1 MNARSKMSWIA
12 IAGATMLAVG
22 ASMGQRI
29 ILQVAP
35 NGLPMQAAN
44 VVPTA
49 GQDDSG
55 TVYVRDSAIAMEK
68 LALAR
73 RMERARQWD
82 KSADVYQEILEKY
95 SDRVVPAAEDPQSH
109 IVIHYTSVTQTVR
122 ESLCKWPID
131 GLTVYRGRYE
141 TPAAA
146 LLVEAGND
154 DLDKLHEVMSRY
166 FPADSAKAAGIRLMD
181 IYFEQGDYAAVDEIG
196 NQLLD
201 WHPNIVAQ
209 RPMVLYRTALAAKLS
224 GQTDDAN
231 RRLDELARQFP
242 QATGT
247 IRGQDV
253 ILADSLA
260 KELAGAKVVRVETG
274 DSWLTVG
281 GDESRGR
288 ICTSTVKPGARLYTI
303 PLMRFHWNQ
312 IPVPNREQMES
323 SDDDQRKK
331 GAGLDIMPV
340 VDKGELFFQDNA
352 RIYAMDLDGGVPL
365 PAWVDTYPVQNGAYT
380 APGDPSPAP
389 APLGK
394 QLCVSVNDKYVVAV
408 MGLSSDQLSP
418 LQGPSSEDSRL
429 VCLDRKTG
437 KDLWTFTPRD
447 FPQTQNSL
455 RELRMG
461 GAPLMEGDNVYV
473 MVHGSRGQFED
484 CYVACF
490 SLQSGEFRWATF
502 IANSSNS
509 GMFSDDSEM
518 FTDAISHI
526 AYAGGR
532 LFVVSN
538 IGAIA
543 SLDAYSGTIAWLNI
557 YRTDNQP
564 GMAANMI
571 NNPMLMRAMMA
582 QNQPMMPNMLTTVP
596 WVYNPAVVQNGK
608 LFALPSDSHSLLVY
622 DAGNGNLIKQIQL
635 ADSNLQE
642 TRDSNDSYIPD
653 IPTTL
658 LGVRG
663 DLVYL
668 AGARQ
673 VWQVP
678 WAQIEPDKTP
688 DVIPGYWR
696 SADSSDPSLQV
707 RGRGFVT
714 ADAVYLPT
722 QSCLKR
728 IVLSTGLIDS
738 SFPKNGWEDG
748 KEGPGNVI
756 VTQDHVIVAGDAQV
770 AVYTDLELAR
780 AKLDREIADAPA
792 DADVRLHYAEV
803 MFAGAQPDVAQT
815 RLEEAFELLGGMQA
829 LRPGTSR
836 ERAFNDALSFAKRSA
851 AKNENP
857 QQIDRF
863 FDLAQAAAV
872 TQSQQ
877 VEYRLARADFDWTR
891 PTRDAGAAIELY
903 QEILGDPAFRQMAMP
918 DPLTAN
924 PSQAGAIA
932 DKAIQK
938 ILESNDGRQ
947 AYEKFEE
954 LAAQKLRDAKAAGDP
969 DQLLDVAKMYPD
981 SKITSDAM
989 MSAAELY
996 ESRANPR
1003 MATRVLR
1010 DLLRARRDQDRIP
1023 VLESLA
1029 RNYLKMP
1036 GHLDVA
1042 VRRIQSAANIA
1053 PTGMLLEPLTLP
1065 NGAVL
1070 ANISLGSA
1078 REALARYEA
1087 QESVESLPDLHL
1099 PTHDQAKAYRA
1110 AMGQWA
1116 MPFRAA
1122 AASSKID
1129 GVDSLVVPME
1139 EFTRN
1144 DRLIA
1149 WSAANGLS
1157 VYAVGGNKPLFT
1169 CAGVGQAPLP
1179 GGAAWTRDGL
1189 VFWSAGS
1196 ISLVDGNSGA
1206 QKWSVDLSKLPAIV
1220 NAGDAAPDNQN
1231 AGGPE
1236 EISQVEPIDGHIIV
1250 TTTTGRLMA
1259 IDSVAG
1265 RIVWQ
1270 VRASSQIN
1278 PLLASDDFTVI
1289 RYQDGQTVEL
1299 EVYDSA
1305 SGELLGEKSFG
1316 METNSYPINL
1326 ALAADGALAYTLPN
1340 QLCIQDLFD
1349 ANLSPQGMDPD
1360 HITDAGPNPPIFQ
1373 GGGQP
1378 EPDQLLIHGGRV
1390 FALAESGKNV
1400 RVFSID
1406 TGEPWA
1412 FPQGNGQGATP
1423 AVFSTDST
1431 SPNVRLRISGNY
1443 LFVFSPRNLVAY
1455 HIDRPIPPWESYF
1468 DPTKATNYQQAIFGR
1483 DYLALVDRPNQP
1495 LSESNHAGNKL
1506 TLSFFNRSVKSLP
1519 PDEEGGLLVF
1529 TEDLPVLENN
1539 AVLQAIDG
1547 GIAYFTGHM
1556 IQVYM
1561 GARDSLP
1568 NGPAI

>member
-1 MNARSKMSWIA
+1 MNARSKITWIA
-12 IAGATMLAVG
+12 IAVAGMLAVG
-22 ASMGQRI
+22 AAMGQRLI
-29 ILQVAP
+29 VQVAP

-44 VVPTA
+44 IAPPG

-55 TVYVRDSAIAMEK
+55 VVYVRDSAIAMEK

-73 RMERARQWD
+73 RMERAREWG

-95 SDRVVPAAEDPQSH
+95 SDRVVPAGEDPQSH
-109 IVIHYTSVTQTVR
+109 VVTHYTSVTQTVR

-131 GLTVYRGRYE
+131 GLAVYRGRYE

-146 LLVEAGND
+146 LLAEAGND
-154 DLDKLHEVMSRY
+154 GLNKLHEVMSRY
-166 FPADSAKAAGIRLMD
+166 FPTDSAKAAGIRLMD

-201 WHPNIVAQ
+201 WHPNPVAE
-209 RPMVLYRTALAAKLS
+209 RPMVLYRTALAAKLA

-242 QATGT
+242 QATGAV
-247 IRGQDV
+247 RGQDV

-260 KELAGAKVVRVETG
+260 KEMAGAKVVRGETD

-288 ICTSTVKPGARLYTI
+288 VCTSTVKPGARLYAI
-303 PLMRFHWNQ
+303 PLMRFNWNQ
-312 IPVPNREQMES
+312 IADTPNRQQMES

-352 RIYAMDLDGGVPL
+352 RIYAIDLDGGVPL
-365 PAWVDTYPVQNGAYT
+365 PAWVDTYPGQDGAYT
-380 APGDPSPAP
+380 APGEPAPAP

-418 LQGPSSEDSRL
+418 LQGSTGEDSRL

-437 KDLWTFTPRD
+437 KNLWTITPKD
-447 FPQTQNSL
+447 FPQAQSAL
-455 RELRMG
+455 HELRMG
-461 GAPLMEGDNVYV
+461 GAPLMVGDNVYV

-502 IANSSNS
+502 IANSSNN
-509 GMFSDDSEM
+509 GMFSDDSEL
-518 FTDAISHI
+518 FADAVSHI

-582 QNQPMMPNMLTTVP
+582 QNQPMMPNVLTTVP
-596 WVYNPAVVQNGK
+596 WVYNPAIVQNGK
-608 LFALPSDSHSLLVY
+608 LFALPSDSHSLFVY
-622 DAGNGNLIKQIQL
+622 DAGNGNLVKQIQL

-653 IPTTL
+653 VPTTL
-658 LGVRG
+658 LGVR
-663 DLVYL
+663 DNLVYL

-673 VWQVP
+673 VWQIP
-678 WAQIEPDKTP
+678 WSAIEPDKSP
-688 DVIPGYWR
+688 DGIPGYWR
-696 SADSSDPSLQV
+696 SADSSDPALQA

-728 IVLSTGLIDS
+728 IVLSTGSIDS

-770 AVYTDLELAR
+770 AVYTDIELAR

-792 DADVRLHYAEV
+792 DADARLHYAEV
-803 MFAGAQPDVAQT
+803 MFAGAQPDVAQA
-815 RLEEAFELLGGMQA
+815 RLEEAFQLLGGIQS
-829 LRPGTSR
+829 LRPGPSR
-836 ERAFNDALSFAKRSA
+836 ERAFNDALGFAKRSA
-851 AKNENP
+851 EKNGNP
-857 QQIDRF
+857 QQIDEF
-863 FDLAQAAAV
+863 FDLAQAAAM
-872 TQSQQ
+872 TASQQ
-877 VEYRLARADFDWTR
+877 VQYRLARANFDWTR

-903 QEILGDPAFRQMAMP
+903 QEILGDPAFRAMAMP

-938 ILESNDGRQ
+938 IMESPDGRL
-947 AYEKFEE
+947 AYDKFEQ
-954 LAAQKLRDAKAAGDP
+954 LAAQKLRDAMAAGDP
-969 DQLLDVAKMYPD
+969 DQLLEVAKMYPD
-981 SKITSDAM
+981 SKITSDAL

-996 ESRANPR
+996 ESRTNPR
-1003 MATRVLR
+1003 MATRILR
-1010 DLLRARRDQDRIP
+1010 QLLQGRRDQDRVL
-1023 VLESLA
+1023 VLEAMA

-1036 GHLDVA
+1036 GHLDAA
-1042 VRRIQSAANIA
+1042 VRRMQSAAEIA
-1053 PTGMLLEPLTLP
+1053 PLGMLRQPLTLP

-1070 ANISLGSA
+1070 QNISLGSA
-1078 REALARYEA
+1078 RDALARYESQA
-1087 QESVESLPDLHL
+1087 SVESLPDLHL

-1110 AMGQWA
+1110 TMGQWA
-1116 MPFRAA
+1116 KPFLAEAA
-1122 AASSKID
+1122 KPKID
-1129 GVDSLVVPME
+1129 GVDAMVVPMD

-1157 VYAVGGNKPLFT
+1157 VYAVGRNKPLFT
-1169 CAGVGQAPLP
+1169 CPGVSQVPVP
-1179 GGAAWTRDGL
+1179 GGAAWTADGL
-1189 VFWSAGS
+1189 VLWSVGFV
-1196 ISLVDGNSGA
+1196 SLIDGNSGRKSGWWICPNFRPSSMRA
-1206 QKWSVDLSKLPAIV
+1206 MPRRIIRTR
-1220 NAGDAAPDNQN
+1220 AA
-1231 AGGPE
+1231 
-1236 EISQVEPIDGHIIV
+1236 
-1250 TTTTGRLMA
+1250 R
-1259 IDSVAG
+1259 
-1265 RIVWQ
+1265 R
-1270 VRASSQIN
+1270 
-1278 PLLASDDFTVI
+1278 
-1289 RYQDGQTVEL
+1289 
-1299 EVYDSA
+1299 
-1305 SGELLGEKSFG
+1305 KS
-1316 METNSYPINL
+1316 
-1326 ALAADGALAYTLPN
+1326 
-1340 QLCIQDLFD
+1340 
-1349 ANLSPQGMDPD
+1349 
-1360 HITDAGPNPPIFQ
+1360 
-1373 GGGQP
+1373 
-1378 EPDQLLIHGGRV
+1378 R
-1390 FALAESGKNV
+1390 
-1400 RVFSID
+1400 R
-1406 TGEPWA
+1406 
-1412 FPQGNGQGATP
+1412 
-1423 AVFSTDST
+1423 
-1431 SPNVRLRISGNY
+1431 
-1443 LFVFSPRNLVAY
+1443 
-1455 HIDRPIPPWESYF
+1455 
-1468 DPTKATNYQQAIFGR
+1468 
-1483 DYLALVDRPNQP
+1483 
-1495 LSESNHAGNKL
+1495 
-1506 TLSFFNRSVKSLP
+1506 
-1519 PDEEGGLLVF
+1519 
-1529 TEDLPVLENN
+1529 
-1539 AVLQAIDG
+1539 
-1547 GIAYFTGHM
+1547 
-1556 IQVYM
+1556 
-1561 GARDSLP
+1561 
-1568 NGPAI
+1568 